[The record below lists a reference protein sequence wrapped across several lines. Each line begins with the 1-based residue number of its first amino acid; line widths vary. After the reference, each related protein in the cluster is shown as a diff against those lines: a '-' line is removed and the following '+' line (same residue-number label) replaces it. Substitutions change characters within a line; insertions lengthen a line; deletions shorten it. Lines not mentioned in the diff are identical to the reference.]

1 MLLSSLHGQAQSSW
15 ADSTLNTM
23 SLDEKIGQLIMVA
36 AYSNKDSVYENH
48 LGATIEKHHIGGI
61 IFFQGSP
68 LSQALMTNT
77 YQQSAKV
84 PLMIGMDA
92 ENGVGWRIKPAMEF
106 PNQTLL
112 GAIRDTNLIYRLGAA
127 IGQQCRAM
135 GIHVNFAPVAD
146 INVNPKHPVI
156 GIRSFGEKNEEVG
169 NRTLQYMRGLQS
181 QHVMA
186 VAKHFP
192 GHGAVT
198 ADSHKETPF
207 DPRAASVI
215 RDHDMAVF
223 KSLIAEQRLDAIM
236 PAHVIYPEL
245 DPRPASGSA
254 YWLKTVLRGE
264 LGFDGVIFSD
274 DLSMEGAAIMGSY
287 AERGQ
292 ASLDAGCD
300 MILVCNNRKGAV
312 SVLDNLSPI
321 KAERVTK
328 LYHKGSFS
336 RQELRDSARWKTVS
350 AQLEQL
356 HARWQE
362 AKSA

>member
-1 MLLSSLHGQAQSSW
+1 MGPVMLDVEGFELDAEEREILAHPLVGGLILFTRNYHDPAQLRELVRQIRDASRNHLVVAVDQEGGRVQRFREGFTRLPAAQSF
-15 ADSTLNTM
+15 
-23 SLDEKIGQLIMVA
+23 A
-36 AYSNKDSVYENH
+36 A
-48 LGATIEKHHIGGI
+48 
-61 IFFQGSP
+61 
-68 LSQALMTNT
+68 
-77 YQQSAKV
+77 
-84 PLMIGMDA
+84 
-92 ENGVGWRIKPAMEF
+92 
-106 PNQTLL
+106 LL
-112 GAIRDTNLIYRLGAA
+112 GMEEGGRLAAEAGWLMASEMIAMDIDISFAPVLDVGHISAA
-127 IGQQCRAM
+127 IGERSYHEDPDKALAM
-135 GIHVNFAPVAD
+135 ARHFIDG
-146 INVNPKHPVI
+146 
-156 GIRSFGEKNEEVG
+156 
-169 NRTLQYMRGLQS
+169 MRGAG
-181 QHVMA
+181 MKTTG
-186 VAKHFP
+186 KHFP

-198 ADSHKETPF
+198 ADSHKETPR
-207 DPRAASVI
+207 DPRAEAEI
-215 RDHDMAVF
+215 RAKDMAVF
-223 KSLIAEQRLDAIM
+223 RTLIDEQRLDAIM
-236 PAHVIYPEL
+236 PAHVIYSDV

-254 YWLKTVLRGE
+254 HWLKTVLRGE
-264 LGFDGVIFSD
+264 LKFDGVIFSD

-336 RQELRDSARWKTVS
+336 RQELRDSARWKTIS

>member
-1 MLLSSLHGQAQSSW
+1 
-15 ADSTLNTM
+15 
-23 SLDEKIGQLIMVA
+23 
-36 AYSNKDSVYENH
+36 
-48 LGATIEKHHIGGI
+48 
-61 IFFQGSP
+61 
-68 LSQALMTNT
+68 
-77 YQQSAKV
+77 
-84 PLMIGMDA
+84 
-92 ENGVGWRIKPAMEF
+92 
-106 PNQTLL
+106 
-112 GAIRDTNLIYRLGAA
+112 
-127 IGQQCRAM
+127 
-135 GIHVNFAPVAD
+135 
-146 INVNPKHPVI
+146 
-156 GIRSFGEKNEEVG
+156 
-169 NRTLQYMRGLQS
+169 
-181 QHVMA
+181 
-186 VAKHFP
+186 
-192 GHGAVT
+192 
-198 ADSHKETPF
+198 
-207 DPRAASVI
+207 ASVI